1 MKILIVD
8 DEQLTREGI
17 VLSVDWAALGITEVL
32 EADDG
37 VNGLQMAKKHQPDIV
52 LCDVRMPR
60 MDGIAMLERIEALYP
75 DSAAIFMSGYSD
87 KEYLKAAIQ
96 LKAINY
102 IEKPFAP
109 KEIESAVRE
118 AVEQC
123 QYRLRQKNAEE
134 IHTNLAAT
142 QLAFQMTVPYHTCQ
156 NAIDELCSQF
166 HEHYGMDK
174 FKYVTT
180 IIVKL
185 EQIPDTAADL
195 TYVHNL
201 IHDFLKPMHLH
212 IIYSEKRNY
221 HIVYHIYGTLKPAK
235 STRAM
240 IADRMGKLFGELGR
254 YYIAVGDTVEG
265 ISKAYHSYESAVILL
280 QSSYFFE
287 PGGILYSQMIQEK
300 SVEDGASCSRYSS
313 QYINA
318 VAQKEEATAKEAL
331 EALFQICDHAFG
343 LMPNQIKSLYYEML
357 SSLYKE
363 RKNNQLLPDF
373 SIENHEN
380 IMDIMENCF
389 SYSML
394 HNLLKDKTGK
404 FFEDISQNR
413 PENSTIYMIRDY
425 ISSNYANSALSV
437 KDISEYVKLSTSY
450 LCTYFKNG
458 TGVTL
463 NQYITEFRLEKAK
476 QLLSDPRYRIN
487 DVSSAVG
494 YSDGNYFS
502 KSFRKYT
509 GLSPSEFR
517 EKSLK

>member
-17 VLSVDWAALGITEVL
+17 VHSVDWAALGITEVL

-60 MDGIAMLERIEALYP
+60 MDGITMLERIEALYP
-75 DSAAIFMSGYSD
+75 DTAAIFMSGYSD
-87 KEYLKAAIQ
+87 KEYLKAAIL

-102 IEKPFAP
+102 IEKPFDP
-109 KEIESAVRE
+109 KEIEAAVRE

-134 IHTNLAAT
+134 IHTNLAAA
-142 QLAFQMTVPYHTCQ
+142 QLAFQMTVPYPACHSV
-156 NAIDELCSQF
+156 IDELCTQF
-166 HEHYGMDK
+166 REHYGMDK

-180 IIVKL
+180 FIVKI
-185 EQIPDTAADL
+185 EDIPDTASDL
-195 TYVHNL
+195 TYVHKQL
-201 IHDFLKPMHLH
+201 HDFLKPMHLH
-212 IIYSEKRNY
+212 IIYSEKRHH
-221 HIVYHIYGTLKPAK
+221 HIIYHIYGTLEPAS
-235 STRAM
+235 STRVM
-240 IADRMGKLFGELGR
+240 ITERMGQLFGELGR
-254 YYIAVGDTVEG
+254 YYIAVGEPVEG
-265 ISKAYHSYESAVILL
+265 ISRAYHSYESAVILL

-287 PGGILYSQMIQEK
+287 PGYTLYASMASEK
-300 SVEDGASCSRYSS
+300 KVEDISVCGKYSGE
-313 QYINA
+313 YIRA
-318 VAQKEEATAKEAL
+318 VAGKERAAAGEAL
-331 EALFQICDHAFG
+331 EMLFELCDHAFG

-357 SSLYKE
+357 SALYKE

-380 IMDIMENCF
+380 IMDVMDNCF

-394 HNLLKDKTGK
+394 HELLRKKTEK
-404 FFEDISQNR
+404 FFEDISQSR
-413 PENSTIYMIRDY
+413 PENSVIYMIREY
-425 ISSNYANSALSV
+425 ISSNYADSSLSV

-463 NQYITEFRLEKAK
+463 NQYITEFRLERAK

-487 DVSSAVG
+487 DVSAAVG

-502 KSFRKYT
+502 KSFKKYT
-509 GLSPSEFR
+509 GLSPSEYR
-517 EKSLK
+517 EKALK